1 MYNKILEDSVLQLI
15 ENISIDEL
23 ESKIREKQFRKNNS
37 IRISL
42 ESTKKEL
49 DKKKIGIMNME
60 KELLDIFSGES
71 SMDKSILTG
80 MMTKTKVD
88 IESLEKKI
96 KLLEKED
103 SEGDKSISINRSLIE
118 QYKNFNYVYGLA
130 DNKQKKLLLQEVV
143 EKITFDGDK
152 LIIILFLE

>member
-1 MYNKILEDSVLQLI
+1 MLQLI